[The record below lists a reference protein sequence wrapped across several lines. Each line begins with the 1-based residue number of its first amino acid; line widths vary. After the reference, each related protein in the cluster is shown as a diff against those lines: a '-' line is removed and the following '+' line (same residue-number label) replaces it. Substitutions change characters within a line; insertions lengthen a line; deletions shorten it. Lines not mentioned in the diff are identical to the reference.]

1 MVFTRSVGGYSW
13 SFNYRLLL
21 IMKLAIFLTVFF
33 ALHAVAESKA
43 QKITLNVKNA
53 PLGEVMRQFQKQQG
67 YSFLFHGKHLA
78 DIRVD
83 AQLKQVEFTD
93 ALDIILNER
102 GLDWSLEDGIVTITK
117 RHSVPR
123 VIKPTPQQRAI
134 TGKVTDEEGNPLPG
148 VTISVKGSASA
159 IANSDEN
166 GQFRINVAG
175 ETNVLTFSSVG
186 YESRDITVGSDRDFI
201 DVALKVLISSLDE
214 VVVVS
219 YGTQKKELVT
229 GAISS
234 VSAEDLETTPAT
246 QIGQQ
251 LQGRLPGVRI
261 NQSSGRPGE
270 GISFRIRGQA
280 SIAAGNAPLVV
291 IDGFASSTGLEALSP
306 VDIESISVLKDASA
320 TALYGSRAA
329 NGVILVTTKHARAG
343 LTDVGVSVWRGFQNV
358 PERGRPNVM
367 NARQFAQ
374 YKNEWYSDQGL
385 EVPERYQNP
394 EQYGPNDGTD
404 WFDVLLNPNAATQN
418 YQLSVSTGTE
428 KVKTA
433 ITAGYNK
440 QEGVMLNTHAERF
453 TARANNIFTISPK
466 LTLGLN
472 VASTYRNSQNLPTD
486 GTWNIISAAYIMD
499 PTLEHKNPD
508 GSLPI
513 GFSSPG
519 MFPNPNWYRVLIE
532 RENPLVR
539 KNVLVNAFG
548 EYQLLEGLTYK
559 LKADVDVGDSKGRY
573 WSPSTAQGGMFTAPP
588 TPATGSYSTS
598 SYSNWQVENTLNY
611 NRRFNDKHSIEALL
625 GYSAQKIQS
634 ESSSIVG
641 SEFPDDEIPWVTA
654 APVRRGDVGIT
665 ELSLLSTFGRLN
677 YAYDDK
683 YLASISIRR
692 DGSSRFGDEKK
703 FGTFPAVSLGW
714 IASKEGF
721 LQEYT
726 ETLSFLKFRASYG
739 EVGNY
744 NIGNYTHLSSIGNSN
759 YAFNDALVAGKAKSN
774 LGNQL
779 LTWETTVQGDVGVD
793 IGLFN
798 DRVFF
803 AYDYYW
809 KTTNGLLYAVDV
821 PLASGFGSIQSNIG
835 EFEFWGHEFSVE
847 TQNLVRDFKWN
858 TVLTFSLDRNM
869 VKQLG
874 TENTP
879 IGGYQENVDFIRT
892 AVGHPIGQFYGYVY
906 DGIFMNQEELNRGPQ
921 IRDHGG
927 STVGSVR
934 LRDISGPDGVPDG
947 IIDAA
952 YDKTYIGDPNPKF
965 SFGLTNRLSYKNFD
979 LDIHMVGR
987 IGGDLFM
994 GELLWTE
1001 NLDGVFN
1008 ARPEVANRWRSESNP
1023 GDGVFPRTNS
1033 NPLHRFNNS
1042 HHIYDGSYLSARNIS
1057 LGYTFQIPPNG
1068 TIKNARLYVNAQNAF
1083 IITNYPGMNP
1093 EASESGLN
1101 GLNEGRDF
1109 AHYPVPRVFTI
1120 GADFKF

>member
-1 MVFTRSVGGYSW
+1 MNIIYVFRVM
-13 SFNYRLLL
+13 RLVALLL
-21 IMKLAIFLTVFF
+21 FCGFLQLSAASYSQEITLKGNNIPLVSVFKSISQQTGYEVAGFEISLDKAKPVTVSAEQMPIKDFLQLIFYNQPFTYKIEGRTIF
-33 ALHAVAESKA
+33 VAESQKA
-43 QKITLNVKNA
+43 MKRRTENRAGAV
-53 PLGEVMRQFQKQQG
+53 
-67 YSFLFHGKHLA
+67 SF
-78 DIRVD
+78 ISQRV
-83 AQLKQVEFTD
+83 
-93 ALDIILNER
+93 
-102 GLDWSLEDGIVTITK
+102 VTG
-117 RHSVPR
+117 R
-123 VIKPTPQQRAI
+123 
-134 TGKVTDEEGNPLPG
+134 VTDEQGNPLEG
-148 VTISVKGSASA
+148 VTVHLK
-159 IANSDEN
+159 NT
-166 GQFRINVAG
+166 
-175 ETNVLTFSSVG
+175 ETTTTTNATG
-186 YESRDITVGSDRDFI
+186 TYQITVSPADARLVFSIVGFEQLELAVTPSGI
-201 DVALKVLISSLDE
+201 LNAVMIQAENTLDE
-214 VVVVS
+214 VVVIS
-219 YGTQKKELVT
+219 YGTQKRELVT

-234 VSAEDLETTPAT
+234 VSAKDLEKAPAT

-261 NQSSGRPGE
+261 NQSSGTPGE

-329 NGVILVTTKHARAG
+329 NGVILVTTKQAKAG
-343 LTDVGVSVWRGFQNV
+343 LTDVGVSVWRGFQRV
-358 PERGRPNVM
+358 PQRGRPNVM

-440 QEGVMLNTHAERF
+440 QDGVMLNTFAERF
-453 TARANNIFTISPK
+453 TARANNVFTISPK

-499 PTLEHKNPD
+499 PTLEYKNPD

-598 SYSNWQVENTLNY
+598 DYSNWQIENTLNY
-611 NRRFNDKHSIEALL
+611 DRRFNEKHSVQALL

-634 ESSSIVG
+634 ESSNIVG
-641 SEFPDDEIPWVTA
+641 SEFPDDEIPWITA
-654 APVRRGDVGIT
+654 APVRRGDASIT

-683 YLASISIRR
+683 YLASVSLRR

-721 LQEYT
+721 LQKYS

-744 NIGNYTHLSSIGNSN
+744 NIGNYTHLSAIGNSN

-793 IGLFN
+793 LGLFN
-798 DRVFF
+798 DRIFF

-821 PLASGFGSIQSNIG
+821 PLASGFSSIQSNIG

-847 TQNLVRDFKWN
+847 TKNFIKNFKWN
-858 TVLTFSLDRNM
+858 TVLTFSLDRNR

-906 DGIFMNQEELNRGPQ
+906 EGIFMNQDELNQGPH
-921 IRDHGG
+921 IRDYGG
-927 STVGSVR
+927 STIGSVR
-934 LRDISGPDGVPDG
+934 LKDISGPDGVPDG

-952 YDKTYIGDPNPKF
+952 YDKTYIGNPNPTF
-965 SFGLTNRLSYKNFD
+965 SFGLTNRLSYRNFD

-1008 ARPEVANRWRSESNP
+1008 ARPEVANRWRSEDNP

-1042 HHIYDGSYLSARNIS
+1042 HHIYDGSYLAARNIS

-1068 TIKNARLYVNAQNAF
+1068 TIKSARLYVNAQNAF

-1109 AHYPVPRVFTI
+1109 AHYPIPRVFTI